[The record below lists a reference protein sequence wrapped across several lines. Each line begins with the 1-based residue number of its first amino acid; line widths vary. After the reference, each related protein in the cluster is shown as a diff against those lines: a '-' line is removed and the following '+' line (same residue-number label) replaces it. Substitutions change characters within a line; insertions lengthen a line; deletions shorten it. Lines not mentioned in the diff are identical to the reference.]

1 MAKPFAILS
10 HCQKNGYDIYNCLKK
25 TAATLPEGPVDE
37 RKVLS
42 VINIY
47 VHTSCSEVV
56 ILRTRPKASHI
67 LSDVNNHGNL
77 PFALSLRLLG

>member
-47 VHTSCSEVV
+47 LHTSCSY
-56 ILRTRPKASHI
+56 LR
-67 LSDVNNHGNL
+67 G
-77 PFALSLRLLG
+77 LRQATFYQMSIIMATCHSRCH